1 METAIKANLT
11 RYYRFHAKI
20 YDATRWSFLFGR
32 NQLMSAAADRFG
44 GVDAPR
50 RILEVGCGTGKN
62 LVGLSR
68 MYPSAEITGLDL
80 SPHMLVRAGKR
91 LAGEPEDRARNV
103 RLKLKLYND
112 TFQPDHPYD
121 LIVFSYTLSMINP
134 GWTAVIEKAAIDLA
148 PGGRVAVVDFHD
160 SRVGAFKRWMGVN
173 HVRMES
179 HLLPEIRKFFTPVF
193 EKTPAAYGGL
203 WEYFL
208 FIGGKKP
215 QGAEN
220 PASI

>member
-1 METAIKANLT
+1 METAITANLT

-32 NQLMSAAADRFG
+32 NQLLSMAADRFAG
-44 GVDAPR
+44 GDAPR

-68 MYPSAEITGLDL
+68 IYPSADITGLDL

-91 LAGEPEDRARNV
+91 LAGEPGDRAHPV
-103 RLKLKLYND
+103 RLELNLYND
-112 TFQPDHPYD
+112 AFQPARPYD

-134 GWTAVIEKAAIDLA
+134 GWAGVIQKAASDLSA
-148 PGGRVAVVDFHD
+148 GGRIAVVDFHD
-160 SRVGAFKRWMGVN
+160 SRVEGFKRWMGVN
-173 HVRMES
+173 HVRMDG
-179 HLLPEIRKFFTPVF
+179 HLLPEIRKFFTPVLM
-193 EKTPAAYGGL
+193 KTPAAYGGL

-208 FIGGKKP
+208 FIGPKKP
-215 QGAEN
+215 
-220 PASI
+220 